1 LNATAAIIILIVWIA
16 VSGSVAIT
24 HPSWLSD
31 KNEFLKNF
39 VNHEL
44 LAYLGVIVTITLAS
58 VANLFVSLL
67 KIEEDRNSIIFKKTK
82 RDLKHISIALILTLV
97 VALPLVVLKPILP
110 NFDWVQALL
119 NSMAVWLVAFSMLL
133 LADATLALFELDPR
147 A

>member
-1 LNATAAIIILIVWIA
+1 VLITWFAI
-16 VSGSVAIT
+16 SGSITIT

-31 KNEFLKNF
+31 DNSFLKNF

-67 KIEEDRNSIIFKKTK
+67 RIEEDRSSAIFVKTK
-82 RDLKHISIALILTLV
+82 KDLKHISIALIYTLAM
-97 VALPLVVLKPILP
+97 ALPLVLIKPVLPDW
-110 NFDWVQALL
+110 DWVQALC
-119 NSMAVWLVAFSMLL
+119 NSVGVWLVLFSMLL
-133 LADATLALFELDPR
+133 LADTTLALFELDPR

>member
-1 LNATAAIIILIVWIA
+1 MNPSLAVILLIVWVA
-16 VSGSVAIT
+16 ASGSIIIT

-31 KNEFLKNF
+31 ENDFLKNF

-67 KIEEDRNSIIFKKTK
+67 KIEEDRSAVIFRKTK
-82 RDLKHISIALILTLV
+82 RDLKHISIALICTLAT
-97 VALPLVVLKPILP
+97 ALPLVVLKPVLP
-110 NFDWVQALL
+110 EVEWLQALF
-119 NSMAVWLVAFSMLL
+119 NSLGIWLVIFSMLL

-147 A
+147 G